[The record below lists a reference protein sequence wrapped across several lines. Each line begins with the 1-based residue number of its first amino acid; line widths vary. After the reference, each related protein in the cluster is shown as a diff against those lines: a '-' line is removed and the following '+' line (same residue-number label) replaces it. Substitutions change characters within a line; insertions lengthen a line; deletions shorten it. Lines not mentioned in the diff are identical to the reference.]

1 MLCENDKT
9 LGEQTAELIRAAFA
23 GIWIVTDELE
33 EAQAELDAMARD
45 ESWTAARWDLERGL
59 SPSGDQDAPV
69 SDPLSAARH
78 ALSIA
83 DGQTPVVV
91 ALHHFHRFIGSA
103 EVVAALVRAVAEGK
117 RRRGYVVVMAPT
129 CDLPPELQTLF
140 VTIEH
145 RRPSRE
151 QLRQI
156 AGEVATEA
164 GEMPEGV
171 ELQRLLDAAAGL
183 TRYEAEGAFSLAL
196 VRDGKLTPAAVWE
209 LKTQAVSKSGMLS
222 LHRGGGTFEQ
232 LGGMANL
239 KAFCRRALGR
249 SHNNDDL
256 TARGVLLLSPP
267 GCGKS
272 AFAKALGG
280 EVGRPVLML
289 DVGSLLGSLVGQSEE
304 RTRRALAIADAMS
317 PCVLMI
323 DEVEKALGGSGGGND
338 SGVSS
343 RLLGTLLTWL
353 SDHRSDVFVV
363 CTANDVSKLPPEF
376 SRAERFDG
384 VFFVDL
390 PSRSQK
396 NDIWAMYLRQFGLPD
411 DSPLPVDEKWTG
423 AEIRSCCRL
432 ASLLDLPVR
441 RAADNVVPVAVT
453 ASDKVEQL
461 RSWASE
467 RCLSAEVSGAY
478 QYRSPSPRRRPT
490 ARTDPSVN

>member
-59 SPSGDQDAPV
+59 SPSGDQEAPV

-117 RRRGYVVVMAPT
+117 RRRGYVVVLAPT
-129 CDLPPELQTLF
+129 CELPPELQTLF

-156 AGEVATEA
+156 AGEVATEG

-280 EVGRPVLML
+280 RGRPAGVDARRWQSARIAGRSERRTHAAGVGDRRCDGPVRVDDRRGREGVGWFRGRQRLRGQL
-289 DVGSLLGSLVGQSEE
+289 AVARHVVELVVGS
-304 RTRRALAIADAMS
+304 
-317 PCVLMI
+317 
-323 DEVEKALGGSGGGND
+323 
-338 SGVSS
+338 
-343 RLLGTLLTWL
+343 
-353 SDHRSDVFVV
+353 
-363 CTANDVSKLPPEF
+363 
-376 SRAERFDG
+376 
-384 VFFVDL
+384 
-390 PSRSQK
+390 
-396 NDIWAMYLRQFGLPD
+396 
-411 DSPLPVDEKWTG
+411 
-423 AEIRSCCRL
+423 
-432 ASLLDLPVR
+432 PVR
-441 RAADNVVPVAVT
+441 RVCRLHRQRCVKVAPGVL
-453 ASDKVEQL
+453 A
-461 RSWASE
+461 
-467 RCLSAEVSGAY
+467 G
-478 QYRSPSPRRRPT
+478 
-490 ARTDPSVN
+490 RTV